1 VDTLTREPPSPDGSV
16 WHLTPA
22 DHAPIAAKGRAN
34 RLRFAVMLLFF
45 RDRGRFPRAADEI
58 GTATIVALANT
69 LGVPVPLGPFAFD
82 IADRTLERQRAE
94 IRALFGFR
102 EATIADAAALRIWL
116 CDHAVASS
124 RDHDRLATELE
135 ARCRI
140 LRIEPPTPDRIA
152 RIVRAAVRAYEDR
165 FTSTIH
171 GRLSADVRTRLD
183 ALLQP
188 TSGRSHDGEDEPSAS
203 GARALLNFVRGDPGR
218 ASLDSVMRELER
230 LQTIRAI
237 GLPTNLFTDALPH
250 EIELYRRRVAV
261 QPPSDL
267 RRLPDAARF
276 TWLAAFVHLRGR
288 ALTDSLVELLV
299 ETVHAIGARAERRV
313 EQQVINE
320 LRKVSGKNNLLF
332 EIANASLAQPDGT
345 VREVV
350 FPVAGEQTLRD
361 LVREWQSGPV
371 YRKTLRTTIRNSY
384 AGHYRRMVPK
394 LLDALDFRSNN
405 AIHRPV
411 IEALALIRRY
421 ASSRQHYLPMEETVP
436 IDGVVRSLWRDA
448 VIDTDA
454 KGRQRVNRLTY
465 EICVLEALRERL
477 RSKEIWVVG
486 ANRYRNPDEDLPTDF
501 AAKREDHYAALGL
514 PLDCDRFIAN
524 VQDEMRAMLHQ
535 LETGLPR
542 NPQVKIS
549 ARRGGWITV
558 SPLQARPDPENVEA
572 LKAEVSATWPMTSL
586 LDIIKEA
593 DLRLNFTD
601 ALSSP
606 TAYETLDRAA
616 LRPRLLLCLHGL
628 GTNAGL
634 KRMDASRDGGPSYRD
649 LTYARRRYITP
660 DRLRQA
666 IATVTNGTLHA
677 RNPAIWGDGTTACA
691 SDSKHFGAWDQNL
704 TTQWHVRY
712 GGRGV
717 MIYWHVEKKSLCIH
731 SQLKSPSSSEVAAM
745 IEGVI
750 RHCTEMAVDRQ
761 YVDSHGQS
769 EVAFAFCRLLGFQLL
784 PRLKNIGRQRL
795 YRPIAGEP
803 DAYPRLRHVLTRPI
817 DWELIRQQYD
827 EMVKYATALRLGTAE
842 TEAILRRFTR
852 NNIQHPTYKAL
863 AELGKAI
870 KTIFLCRYLHDEA
883 LRREIN
889 DGLNVIEHW
898 NSANDFVFFARRG
911 ELASNRHEDH
921 ELSMLSLHLLQNCM
935 VFVNT
940 LMLQQVL
947 ARPHWSDRLTPRDQ
961 QAITPLI
968 WDHVNPYGR
977 YELDMDSRIP
987 ILI

>member
-1 VDTLTREPPSPDGSV
+1 MDTLTHEPTSSGEGS

-22 DHAPIAAKGRAN
+22 DHVLVAAKSRVN

-45 RDRGRFPRAADEI
+45 RDHGRFPRGADRLDPAAMA
-58 GTATIVALANT
+58 GLASALN
-69 LGVPVPLGPFAFD
+69 VPLPPEPVAFD
-82 IADRTLERQRAE
+82 IGDRTLERQRAE
-94 IRALFGFR
+94 IRALFDFR
-102 EATIADAAALRIWL
+102 EATVADAAALGTWL
-116 CDHAVASS
+116 CDHAVAQS
-124 RDHDRLATELE
+124 RDYDRLAAELE
-135 ARCRI
+135 TRCRAI
-140 LRIEPPTPDRIA
+140 RIEPPSPDRIE
-152 RIVRAAVRAYEDR
+152 RIVRGAVRAYEDR
-165 FTSTIH
+165 LTTALH
-171 GRLSADVRTRLD
+171 GRLALEVRDRLD
-183 ALLQP
+183 ALLRP
-188 TSGRSHDGEDEPSAS
+188 AAAATSDDEAESSTP

-218 ASLDSVMRELER
+218 ASVDSVMRELER
-230 LQTIRAI
+230 LEMIRAI
-237 GLPTNLFTDALPH
+237 GLPDDLFAGVLPH
-250 EIELYRRRVAV
+250 EVELYRQRVAV

-267 RRLPDAARF
+267 RRLPDAVRI

-288 ALTDSLVELLV
+288 ALTDSLIELLV
-299 ETVHAIGARAERRV
+299 ETVHVIGARAERRV
-313 EQQVINE
+313 ELKVMNE
-320 LRKVSGKNNLLF
+320 LRKVTGKNNLLF
-332 EIANASLAQPDGT
+332 EIANASLAKPDGT
-345 VREVV
+345 VRQVV

-361 LVREWQSGPV
+361 LVREWQSGPM
-371 YRKTLRTTIRNSY
+371 YRRSLRTTIRNSY

-405 AIHRPV
+405 AVHRPV
-411 IEALALIRRY
+411 IDGLALVRRY
-421 ASSRQHYLPMEETVP
+421 ATSRHRYIPFDEVVP
-436 IDGVVRSLWRDA
+436 IDGVVRPLWRDA
-448 VIDTDA
+448 VVDTDA
-454 KGRQRVNRLTY
+454 KGRTRVNRLTY

-486 ANRYRNPDEDLPTDF
+486 ANRYRNPDEDLPIDF
-501 AAKREDHYAALGL
+501 AEKRTVHYAALGL
-514 PLDCDRFIAN
+514 PLDADRFIAGL
-524 VQDEMRAMLHQ
+524 QEEMRAALHQ
-535 LETGLPR
+535 LDAGLPR
-542 NPQVKIS
+542 NLHVKIT
-549 ARRGGWITV
+549 ARRGGWITL
-558 SPLQARPDPENVEA
+558 SPLQARPDPENIETS
-572 LKAEVSATWPMTSL
+572 KAEVSATWPMTSL
-586 LDIIKEA
+586 LDIVKEA
-593 DLRLNFTD
+593 DLRLNFTS

-606 TAYETLDRAA
+606 TAYETLDRAV

-628 GTNAGL
+628 GTNTGL
-634 KRMDASRDGGPSYRD
+634 KRMDSARDGGPSYRE
-649 LTYARRRYITP
+649 LVYARRRYITP

-666 IATVTNGTLHA
+666 IAIVTNGTLHA

-712 GGRGV
+712 GGRGI

-731 SQLKSPSSSEVAAM
+731 SQLKSPSSSEVASM

-795 YRPIAGEP
+795 YRPAAGQP
-803 DAYPRLRHVLTRPI
+803 DAYQRLQHVLSRPI

-827 EMVKYATALRLGTAE
+827 EMIKYATALRLGTAE

-852 NNIQHPTYKAL
+852 SNVQHPTYRAL

-870 KTIFLCRYLHDEA
+870 KTTFLCRYLHDEA

-898 NSANDFVFFARRG
+898 NSANDFVFFAKRG
-911 ELASNRHEDH
+911 ELGSNRREDH

-961 QAITPLI
+961 IAITPLI

-977 YELDMDSRIP
+977 FELDMDSRIP
-987 ILI
+987 VLA